1 MSKNRSQNALLVE
14 IMIAVLFFALCST
27 VILET
32 FVAARE
38 YSRRAGVQN
47 EALVELQDLAERL
60 YVEKEADQ
68 LMKARGFTP
77 SDEGWELDAGDY
89 TVEVKFAQEEAPAG
103 TLNTALLRALYGDKL
118 LAELP
123 WARYVPGEADA

>member
-1 MSKNRSQNALLVE
+1 MSKSRNQNALLVE

-38 YSRRAGVQN
+38 YSRRAGIQN
-47 EALVELQDLAERL
+47 EALVDLQDLAERL
-60 YVEKEADQ
+60 YAEEDTNRLMEAE
-68 LMKARGFTP
+68 GFGAEN
-77 SDEGWELDAGDY
+77 EGWKLDAGEY
-89 TVEVKFAQEEAPAG
+89 TIEVEFAQEEAPVG
-103 TLNTALLRALYGDKL
+103 TLNSALLRALYGDKI

-123 WARYVPGEADA
+123 WTRYIPGEAEA

>member
-1 MSKNRSQNALLVE
+1 MSKSRSQNVLLVE

-38 YSRRAGVQN
+38 YSRRAGIQN

-60 YVEKEADQ
+60 YVEKETDR
-68 LMKARGFTP
+68 LMEAEGFEP
-77 SDEGWELDAGDY
+77 SDEGWRLEAGDY
-89 TVEVKFAQEEAPAG
+89 IIEVEFAQEEAPAG
-103 TLNTALLRALYGDKL
+103 ILNTAQLRALYGDKL

-123 WARYVPGEADA
+123 WARYIPGEAEA

>member
-1 MSKNRSQNALLVE
+1 MNALLVE

-38 YSRRAGVQN
+38 YSHRAGIQN
-47 EALVELQDLAERL
+47 EALVVLQDLAEQLSVEEETDRL
-60 YVEKEADQ
+60 METEGFIPAD
-68 LMKARGFTP
+68 A
-77 SDEGWELDAGDY
+77 GWELDAGEY
-89 TVEVKFAQEEAPAG
+89 TIEVEFAQEEAPAG
-103 TLNTALLRALYGDKL
+103 ILNTAQLRALYGDRL

-123 WARYVPGEADA
+123 WARYIPGEAEA

>member
-38 YSRRAGVQN
+38 YSRRAGIQN
-47 EALVELQDLAERL
+47 EALVDLQDLAERMSA
-60 YVEKEADQ
+60 VEETDR
-68 LMKARGFTP
+68 LMETEGFIRL
-77 SDEGWELDAGDY
+77 DAGWELDAGEY
-89 TVEVKFAQEEAPAG
+89 TIEVEFVQEEAPVG
-103 TLNTALLRALYGDKL
+103 ILNTARLRALYGDKI

-123 WARYVPGEADA
+123 WARYIPGEAEA

>member
-38 YSRRAGVQN
+38 YSRRAGIQN
-47 EALVELQDLAERL
+47 EALVDLQDLAERL
-60 YVEKEADQ
+60 YAEEETDRLMEAE
-68 LMKARGFTP
+68 GFKP
-77 SDEGWELDAGDY
+77 AGEVWKLDAGEY
-89 TVEVKFAQEEAPAG
+89 IIEVEFAQEDAPAG
-103 TLNTALLRALYGDKL
+103 KLDMAQLRALYGDKL

-123 WARYVPGEADA
+123 WARYIPGEAEL